1 MTFLGLM
8 SVSLYGGL
16 ILFSLFLL
24 FDTQFVIKRARM
36 YPISGT
42 SEEQFYKPGYY
53 GSIGAGY
60 YDVATP
66 KMRRFD
72 PINAYVCFVVF
83 TFPTLDVV
91 AVT

>member
-1 MTFLGLM
+1 M

-24 FDTQFVIKRARM
+24 FDTQFVVKRARM

-42 SEEQFYKPGYY
+42 SEERMYKPGYY
-53 GSIGAGY
+53 SNSGTEY
-60 YDVATP
+60 YNIVTS

-72 PINAYVCFVVF
+72 PINA
-83 TFPTLDVV
+83 
-91 AVT
+91 